1 MGSAQRHASAGA
13 HVRIIFALLIC
24 FGAASQAAE
33 PLPASILQALQ
44 RAKLPASALA
54 LVIVPLDSSSSPIL
68 HNADQPMN
76 PASTMKLVTTY
87 AALELLGP
95 VYQWP
100 TELRSAATP
109 INGRL
114 VGDLYLKGYGDPKLT
129 LERVWLMLRDLRAQG
144 VNEIQGDLVLDR
156 SFFVL
161 GPEAAVFDDDG
172 NTPERPYL
180 VGPDALL
187 LNFKSVRLQIAT
199 GTAGVS
205 AMLDPALPEVQIEN
219 RLQLAPAADCAQWR
233 SKLTMKVEEGG
244 SAARVLLGGSIPT
257 GCSGERYLSALDHPV
272 YAASLIRTLW
282 REMGGVWTGG
292 VRQGAVSENMPIL
305 VASRSSEL
313 PAYLRDINKFSNNL
327 MARQLFLTLGAVRG
341 LPGDGRD
348 TAERAGAVIRRWLQ
362 EKSWQFDE
370 LKLENGAGLSREE
383 RISARHLAQLLAD
396 AARNPLAAEFVSSL
410 PLIALDGT
418 MKKRLPGEPIAGK
431 AHIKT
436 GSLKDVRA
444 VAGFVQDAMGKTQI
458 IVAIINHPRAAEG
471 LPVLDEAL
479 RFAFGG
485 TVSPAML
492 ALPPV
497 AR

>member
-1 MGSAQRHASAGA
+1 MRLL
-13 HVRIIFALLIC
+13 FALLFC
-24 FGAASQAAE
+24 FSLAGYAAE
-33 PLPASILQALQ
+33 PLPASIQQALQ
-44 RAKLPASALA
+44 KARLPASALA
-54 LVIVPLDSSSSPIL
+54 LVITPVDSIRPPLL

-76 PASTMKLVTTY
+76 PASVMKLITTY

-109 INGRL
+109 ANGL
-114 VGDLYLKGYGDPKLT
+114 LAGDVYLKGYGDPKLT

-144 VNEIQGDLVLDR
+144 VREIRGDLVLDR
-156 SFFVL
+156 NFFML

-187 LNFKSVRLQIAT
+187 LNFKSIRLQIAA

-205 AMLDPALPEVQIEN
+205 ATLDPALPEIQLDN

-233 SKLTMKVEEGG
+233 NKLVLKVEESGG
-244 SAARVLLGGSIPT
+244 SARVLLGGSIPM
-257 GCSGERYLSALDHPV
+257 GCSGERYLAALDHPV

-282 REMGGVWTGG
+282 REMGGTWIGG
-292 VRQGAVSENMPIL
+292 ARSGETPENLPLL
-305 VASRSSEL
+305 VASRSPEL
-313 PAYLRDINKFSNNL
+313 PIYLRDINKFSNNL
-327 MARQLFLTLGAVRG
+327 MARQLFLTLGAVKG
-341 LPGDGRD
+341 LSADGGD
-348 TAERAGAVIRRWLQ
+348 TAQRAGAVIRCWLQ
-362 EKSWQFDE
+362 EKGWQYDE
-370 LKLENGAGLSREE
+370 LKLENGAGLSRQE

-396 AARNPLAAEFVSSL
+396 AARGPLAAEFVSSL
-410 PLIALDGT
+410 PLVALDGT
-418 MKKRLPGEPIAGK
+418 MKKRLLGESVAGK
-431 AHIKT
+431 AHIKS

-444 VAGFVQDAMGKTQI
+444 IAGYVQDALGKTQI
-458 IVAIINHPRAAEG
+458 IVAILNHPRAAEG